1 MVKNRLVFILILILI
16 TFTLNTPFSYSK
28 EKIIGNGIWI
38 HIDTFVERTNAEV
51 EELSRFLILKDI
63 RNVFILAKS
72 AEGTLLYKKYEG
84 TLRRIIRIFKDY
96 GIKIHFYIPITI
108 DPYFLKKNANDASF
122 HSPDGSHYYPY
133 RDPKLRYVNL
143 TSERYLSYIKT
154 IIRELI
160 LNFDADGIQ
169 LDYIRYPNIY
179 YGYSEEEKERF
190 INKGGN
196 WNRILS
202 IMREG
207 TNIFSLYD
215 KKDIDVLLWAE
226 TRSEIVTDFAGK
238 IRSFISGI
246 SSQVMFSVVLIQSGS
261 SFSSYAEEGHDSYPW
276 GILHFSQNYEALSRL
291 SDFVSP
297 LAYHKNYGK
306 DVSWIRKIIRNTK
319 KRVVSKILCGIG
331 VNDTGSNIE
340 KAIEICKEEGVNFS
354 LFRLGTFIPVINEV
368 KPSGKLTYRMDLKF
382 LTKFYEKWHSE
393 KYVLKIEPINFKK
406 TVHDEV
412 TFFSPISKVKVY
424 FDEKTPILP
433 SSSTL
438 RLLSFMRI
446 KIGSKRYIF
455 DGEEKFFDTSPFI
468 IKGRTMVPVRFISE
482 DFGCTVSW
490 NNGEVTIEKGERLIK
505 LWVGKKEIEINKEV
519 FSIDSSPILKDDR
532 VFVPIRFILEALN
545 LFVYWNGEKEEVEIE
560 GNVKKEENIVLAQSG
575 NEEGEILRNLS
586 FYSSSSVLLENPDD
600 LIELSNLLND
610 LKRRGIKIFVSI
622 KERDTKNWMKLLK
635 TYSLK
640 IDYLYVA
647 DKSYI
652 LDREGERMDLFVVE
666 DDSPREALLSYAEFN
681 YKTKDKY
688 FIKIKD
694 PLMMPFLKEFTD
706 LDRNFQGFI
715 IYND

>member
-1 MVKNRLVFILILILI
+1 MVKNRLVFTLILILI
-16 TFTLNTPFSYSK
+16 TLTSNAPFSYSK
-28 EKIIGNGIWI
+28 EEIIGNGIWI
-38 HIDTFVERTNAEV
+38 HIDTFVERTNTEV

-63 RNVFILAKS
+63 KNVFILAKS

-84 TLRRIIRIFKDY
+84 TLKRIIKIFKDY
-96 GIKIHFYIPITI
+96 GIKIHFYIPVTI
-108 DPYFLKKNANDASF
+108 DPYFLKKNPNDASF
-122 HSPDGSHYYPY
+122 HSPDRSHYYPY
-133 RDPKLRYVNL
+133 RDPDLRYVNL

-154 IIRELI
+154 IVRELI

-179 YGYSEEEKERF
+179 YGYSEKEKERF

-207 TNIFSLYD
+207 RDIFSLYD

-226 TRSEIVTDFAGK
+226 TRSEIVTDFAGN

-246 SSQVMFSVVLIQSGS
+246 SSRVMFSVVLIQSGS

-276 GILHFSQNYEALSRL
+276 GILHFSQNYEALSKL

-306 DVSWIRKIIRNTK
+306 DVSWIRKIIKNTK

-331 VNDTGSNIE
+331 VNDTGGNIE
-340 KAIEICKEEGVNFS
+340 RAIEICKEEGVNFS

-368 KPSGKLTYRMDLKF
+368 KPFGKLTYKMSFKF
-382 LTKFYEKWHSE
+382 LSKFYEKWHSE
-393 KYVLKIEPINFKK
+393 AYVLKIDPINFKK
-406 TVHDEV
+406 TVYDEV
-412 TFFSPISKVKVY
+412 TFFSPTSRVKVY
-424 FDEKTPILP
+424 FDEKTPVLP

-446 KIGSKRYIF
+446 KIGSKKYIF
-455 DGEEKFFDTSPFI
+455 DGEEKFFDTPPFI

-482 DFGCTVSW
+482 DFGCSVSW

-560 GNVKKEENIVLAQSG
+560 GNIKKEENIVLAQSSK
-575 NEEGEILRNLS
+575 EESEILRNLS

-600 LIELSNLLND
+600 PVELSSLLKD
-610 LKRRGIKIFVSI
+610 LKKRGIKVFVSI
-622 KERDTKNWMKLLK
+622 NERDTKNWMKLLK

-640 IDYLYVA
+640 IDYFYIA

-652 LDREGERMDLFVVE
+652 LDKEGERMDLFVVE
-666 DDSPREALLSYAEFN
+666 DDSPREALLSYVEFN

-694 PLMMPFLKEFTD
+694 PLMIPFLKEFTN
-706 LDRNFQGFI
+706 LDKNFQGFI
-715 IYND
+715 ISSF